1 MITWCETPRA
11 GGGDGDFYWGVC
23 FFVRG
28 VDWSW
33 YRRNQGISTRQQ
45 MVQEE
50 LKRER
55 EREKHLKYIILVAK
69 NKKIWDNSK
78 WEKSL
83 LRI

>member
-1 MITWCETPRA
+1 
-11 GGGDGDFYWGVC
+11 
-23 FFVRG
+23 
-28 VDWSW
+28 
-33 YRRNQGISTRQQ
+33 

-83 LRI
+83 LRIKYTTMIGQELPQCYMVEHWMA